1 MLFALLAASLALH
14 DAAYKDDLAEA
25 RQLIAKGAD
34 VKAATDLGVTPL
46 WLAAENGSTPM
57 VKLLLDAGAN
67 PNAALLDGET
77 PLMAAARGGFS
88 DVAELLLNKDANP
101 NAKATRDQTA
111 LMIAASR
118 RHPDVVQILLRYKAD
133 PQARSA
139 TWSQMMA
146 VPPHGHPPYNR
157 QIPHGHMT
165 ALLFAARSGD
175 LRSAQLLLNAGADP
189 NDRDAW
195 GLDALTHA
203 AEANH
208 RDLVLLLA
216 PLAKPATVAAKEP
229 GFTALHAAILHRDA
243 TMVEAILKAGANP
256 NLPVT
261 NWTPTRRSSR
271 DYHFTPA
278 LIGASPLY
286 LAVRIAEPNLV
297 RTLLQHGAD
306 PTFVHNVEYLH
317 DYDQPRKLS
326 VPLTAAANGDGPIVE
341 WKRLDK
347 DARTARVPAVLDA
360 LRYR

>member
-25 RQLIAKGAD
+25 QRLLSKGAD
-34 VKAATDLGVTPL
+34 AKAATDLGVTPL
-46 WLAAENGSTPM
+46 WLAAENGSVPM
-57 VKLLLDAGAN
+57 VKLLLAAGAN

-77 PLMAAARGGFS
+77 PLMAAARGGFPK
-88 DVAELLLNKDANP
+88 VAELLLQKDANP
-101 NAKATRDQTA
+101 NAKAARDQTA

-118 RHPDVVQILLRYKAD
+118 RHPEVVEVLLRYKAD
-133 PQARSA
+133 LKARSA

-195 GLDALTHA
+195 GVDALTFA
-203 AEANH
+203 AHANH

-216 PLAKPATVAAKEP
+216 PLAKPATTAAPEP
-229 GFTALHAAILHRDA
+229 GFSPLHAAILHRDPI
-243 TMVEAILKAGANP
+243 MVEAILKAGANP

-271 DYHFTPA
+271 DHHFSPA

-286 LAVRIAEPNLV
+286 LAVRIAEPAIVRLLV
-297 RTLLQHGAD
+297 KDGAD
-306 PTFVHNVEYLH
+306 PKFVHNVEYLH

-326 VPLTAAANGDGPIVE
+326 IPLPAAAKGDGPIVE
-341 WKRLDK
+341 WKRLDR
-347 DARTARVPAVLDA
+347 DTRNARIPAILQA
-360 LRYR
+360 LQ